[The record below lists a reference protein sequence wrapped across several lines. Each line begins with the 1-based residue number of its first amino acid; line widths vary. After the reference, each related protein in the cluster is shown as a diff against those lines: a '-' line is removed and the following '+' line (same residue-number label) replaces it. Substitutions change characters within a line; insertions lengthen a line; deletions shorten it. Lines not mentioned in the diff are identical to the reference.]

1 MNEVVT
7 LEQVVSFAELLS
19 MQDQL
24 RLMSRVSEH
33 LSKHVPEQRSFQQA
47 NAADNPARLRLAE
60 QLLLE
65 VQDTPDDAPGMLD
78 SAAAVRQ
85 MRNERHR

>member
-1 MNEVVT
+1 MNEAVT

-33 LSKHVPEQRSFQQA
+33 LSKYVPEQRSSQQA
-47 NAADNPARLRLAE
+47 NAPDNAARLRVAE

-65 VQDTPDDAPGMLD
+65 VQNIPDDAPEMLD
-78 SAAAVRQ
+78 AADAVRH
-85 MRNERHR
+85 MREELHR